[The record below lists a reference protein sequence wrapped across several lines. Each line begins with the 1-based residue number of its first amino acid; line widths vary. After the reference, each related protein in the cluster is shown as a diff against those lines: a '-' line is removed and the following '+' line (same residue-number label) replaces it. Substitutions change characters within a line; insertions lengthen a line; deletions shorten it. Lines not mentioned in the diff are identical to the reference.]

1 MGFFDR
7 FKTRTSGEP
16 DASAPRR
23 AVVIGLDGTPCSLL
37 RRLAGDGTMPNVRD
51 LLGSGSLRTMTTT
64 IPEISSVAWS
74 SFMTGT
80 NPGKH
85 GVYGFLDLKPSSY
98 RIYFPNATHV
108 KGETLWDVLG
118 RHGKRAVVVNVP
130 STYPAR
136 EINGVLISGFV
147 AIQLERATW
156 PPSLVPRLKE
166 VGYQI
171 DVDARKKK
179 ESDVAL
185 MADVFHTLERRE
197 IILMELFEKE
207 SWDLFIGVITETDR
221 LQHFFWEAIEDA
233 NHPFHERFRSFYG
246 RVDDVIGRI
255 ADAAGPDDRLFM
267 MSDHGFAPLNQQVYL
282 NQWLTERGHV
292 RWTKP
297 APESLEDI
305 APGTT
310 AFAMD
315 PARIYINLKGK
326 YPLGHVEP
334 AEYRAVRDRLAAE
347 LATIEVDGVRIID
360 RVLEKEAI
368 FTGPLLDSAPDL
380 CLLPVKGYD
389 LKGAVNKTVLH
400 DRDVFT
406 GMHTQDDA
414 LFWIGGGGEDSEEAS
429 IYDVA
434 PTILDALGIEKPEVM
449 DGRSLLS

>member
-255 ADAAGPDDRLFM
+255 ADAAGPDDRLTSHPVATCSTVTQRASRS
-267 MSDHGFAPLNQQVYL
+267 MSQSTRQPGSGYRQNEP
-282 NQWLTERGHV
+282 
-292 RWTKP
+292 KS
-297 APESLEDI
+297 SLISSSPVSCGLVWREMRSVI
-305 APGTT
+305 AASTSRASCLPSRRRSST
-310 AFAMD
+310 AF
-315 PARIYINLKGK
+315 
-326 YPLGHVEP
+326 
-334 AEYRAVRDRLAAE
+334 
-347 LATIEVDGVRIID
+347 
-360 RVLEKEAI
+360 
-368 FTGPLLDSAPDL
+368 S
-380 CLLPVKGYD
+380 
-389 LKGAVNKTVLH
+389 
-400 DRDVFT
+400 
-406 GMHTQDDA
+406 
-414 LFWIGGGGEDSEEAS
+414 
-429 IYDVA
+429 
-434 PTILDALGIEKPEVM
+434 
-449 DGRSLLS
+449 

>member
-7 FKTRTSGEP
+7 FKSKAG
-16 DASAPRR
+16 DAPVSAAPGR
-23 AVVIGLDGTPCSLL
+23 AIMIGLDGTPCSLL
-37 RRLAGDGTMPNVRD
+37 SRLAADGTMPNVAK
-51 LLGSGSLRTMTTT
+51 LLGAGTLKSMTTT

-98 RIYFPNATHV
+98 KIYFPNATHV
-108 KGETLWDVLG
+108 KGDTLWDVLG
-118 RHGKRAVVVNVP
+118 KHGKRAVVVNVP

-147 AIQLERATW
+147 AIQLERATF
-156 PPSLVPRLKE
+156 PPSLIPRLKE

-179 ESDVAL
+179 ESDEAL
-185 MADVFHTLERRE
+185 MDDVFHTLERRE
-197 IILMELFEKE
+197 IILLELFKQEK
-207 SWDLFIGVITETDR
+207 WDLFIGVITETDR
-221 LQHFFWEAIEDA
+221 LQHFFWEAIEDP
-233 NHPFHERFRSFYG
+233 NHAFHARFREFYG
-246 RVDDVIGRI
+246 RVDACIGKI
-255 ADAAGPDDRLFM
+255 ADAAGPNDRIFM

-282 NQWLTERGHV
+282 NYWLNQNGFLN
-292 RWTKP
+292 WTKP
-297 APESLEDI
+297 VAESLEDI
-305 APGTT
+305 GPGTT

-315 PARIYINLKGK
+315 PARIYINVRGK
-326 YPLGHVEP
+326 YPLGHVDP
-334 AEYRAVRDRLAAE
+334 ADYNSVRDRLKAE

-360 RVLEKEAI
+360 RIFTKEEI
-368 FTGPLLDSAPDL
+368 FTGPLLDVAPDL

-414 LFWIGGGGEDSEEAS
+414 LFWIGGGSPVEGDAT

-434 PTILDALGIEKPEVM
+434 PTILDALGIAKPEVM

>member
-7 FKTRTSGEP
+7 FKSKPG
-16 DASAPRR
+16 DASADTPRR
-23 AVVIGLDGTPCSLL
+23 AVMIGLDGTPCSLL
-37 RRLAGDGTMPNVRD
+37 RRLAADGTMPNVAKI
-51 LLGSGSLRTMTTT
+51 LGTGSLRTMTTT

-98 RIYFPNATHV
+98 KIYFPNATHV
-108 KGETLWDVLG
+108 KGDTLWDVLNKHG
-118 RHGKRAVVVNVP
+118 RRAVVVNVP

-147 AIQLERATW
+147 AIQLERATY
-156 PPSLVPRLKE
+156 PPSLIPRLKE

-179 ESDVAL
+179 ESDEAL

-197 IILMELFEKE
+197 IILLELFRQEA
-207 SWDLFIGVITETDR
+207 WDLFIGVITETDR
-221 LQHFFWEAIEDA
+221 LQHFFWEAIEDP
-233 NHPFHERFRSFYG
+233 NHAFHGRFREFYG
-246 RVDDVIGRI
+246 RVDATIGRL
-255 ADAAGPDDRLFM
+255 ADAAGPNDRLFM

-282 NQWLTERGHV
+282 NTWLARNGYLK
-292 RWTKP
+292 WSKP
-297 APESLEDI
+297 VPESLEDI
-305 APGTT
+305 AAGTT

-315 PARIYINLKGK
+315 PARIYINLKGR
-326 YPLGHVEP
+326 YPLGHVDP
-334 AEYRAVRDRLAAE
+334 ADYGLVREGLARE
-347 LATIEVDGVRIID
+347 LATIEVDGVRIVD
-360 RVLEKEAI
+360 QVLTKEEI
-368 FTGPLLDSAPDL
+368 FTGPLLDAAPDL

-414 LFWIGGGGEDSEEAS
+414 LFWIGGSTNESGAAT

-434 PTILDALGIEKPEVM
+434 PTILAALGIEKPEVM
-449 DGRSLLS
+449 DGKSLL